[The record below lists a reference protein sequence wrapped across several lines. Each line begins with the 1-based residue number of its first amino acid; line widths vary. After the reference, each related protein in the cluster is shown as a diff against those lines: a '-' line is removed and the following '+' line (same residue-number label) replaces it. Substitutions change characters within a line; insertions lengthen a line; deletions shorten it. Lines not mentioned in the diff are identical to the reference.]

1 LEDSTLGD
9 SIIGGGLDDSLLQ
22 DTFSIGMR
30 GLKKREDVDLLER
43 LIMETFQKLD
53 SEGFSEDA

>member
-1 LEDSTLGD
+1 LGD

-43 LIMETFQKLD
+43 LIMETLQKLD